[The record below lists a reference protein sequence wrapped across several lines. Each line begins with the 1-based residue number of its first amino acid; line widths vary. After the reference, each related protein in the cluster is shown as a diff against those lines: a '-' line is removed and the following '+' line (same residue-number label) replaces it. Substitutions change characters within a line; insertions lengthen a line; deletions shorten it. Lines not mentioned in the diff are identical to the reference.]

1 MNDLTPEERL
11 QREFMFHFG
20 SMIAA
25 WNLVEFAAKDIL
37 TTLCGSTPGSYILSH
52 QIGNASITD
61 AIRVLTT
68 WHPQAKD
75 HLVHFTKLMD
85 TLRAYRNFY
94 VHNIHTVRVV
104 EEHPFGVVMALNVKG
119 KFGLHEKALSIPEL
133 TELCEHLDHAHKY
146 GGTIKMIVAQEVSVE
161 TYDQLALLEKP
172 SLPETLK
179 KPPHDPLISWILP
192 ESSQSQPRP

>member
-1 MNDLTPEERL
+1 MDDLTPEERL

-61 AIRVLTT
+61 ATRVLTT

-94 VHNIHTVRVV
+94 VHNLHAVEVV
-104 EEHPFGVVMALNVKG
+104 ENQAFGVIMALNVKG
-119 KFGLHEKALSIPEL
+119 KFGLQEKALSISEL
-133 TELCEHLDHAHKY
+133 EELGAHLDRAHEY
-146 GGTIKMIVAQEVSVE
+146 GDAIKKIVAQEMSIE
-161 TYDQLALLEKP
+161 TYEQLSSLEKP

-192 ESSQSQPRP
+192 ESFQA